1 MHAQITRGLLRP
13 LKDRSAARDGKPCLA
28 DFFRIVVKTYKRL
41 LGMIH
46 LGDVL
51 RVVLGPARATKTLTN
66 SIRKP
71 VEQHIWGSKEI
82 GFVKCKI
89 VD

>member
-1 MHAQITRGLLRP
+1 
-13 LKDRSAARDGKPCLA
+13 
-28 DFFRIVVKTYKRL
+28 
-41 LGMIH
+41 MIH